1 MADEKAKPLLLEN
14 ELTIADCVMLSGT
27 MKTPGFSILVRL
39 YEAACAWANNESI
52 KLDPED
58 PNYNQKLAV
67 RTQRTRNFNELV
79 QYVRLSALTH
89 VQRVEKQKQEENQ
102 QAEEAVASVFG
113 VHSAKP
119 GVEPSAI
126 EKTFGI
132 HPAKPPK
139 KKTAEKK

>member
-1 MADEKAKPLLLEN
+1 MADAKEKPLLLER
-14 ELTIADCVMLSGT
+14 ELTIADCVMLDAT
-27 MKTPGFSILVRL
+27 MRSPGFSVLTRL

-58 PNYNQKLAV
+58 PNYDKKLAV
-67 RTQRTRNFNELV
+67 RMQRTRNFNEMV

-89 VQRVEKQKQEENQ
+89 VQRVEKQKQQENEA
-102 QAEEAVASVFG
+102 AETAVASVFG
-113 VHSAKP
+113 IHPAKP
-119 GVEPSAI
+119 GTEPSAI

-139 KKTAEKK
+139 KKQAEK

>member
-1 MADEKAKPLLLEN
+1 MADEKAKPLLLES
-14 ELTIADCVMLSGT
+14 ELSIAECVMLNGV
-27 MKTPGFSILVRL
+27 MNTPGFSILTRL

-52 KLDPED
+52 RLDPED
-58 PNYNQKLAV
+58 TNYNQKLAV

-89 VQRVEKQKQEENQ
+89 VKRVEKQKQEENQ

-113 VHSAKP
+113 IHPAKP
-119 GVEPSAI
+119 GTEPNAI

-139 KKTAEKK
+139 KKPAEK

>member
-14 ELTIADCVMLSGT
+14 ELTIAECVMLNGT
-27 MKTPGFSILVRL
+27 MNTPGFSVLVRL
-39 YEAACAWANNESI
+39 YEAACAWANNESL

-79 QYVRLSALTH
+79 QYVRLSALAH
-89 VQRVEKQKQEENQ
+89 VERVGKQKQLEDE
-102 QAEEAVASVFG
+102 QAESAVASVFG
-113 VHSAKP
+113 IHPAKP
-119 GVEPSAI
+119 GTEPNAI

-132 HPAKPPK
+132 HPAKPLK
-139 KKTAEKK
+139 KKQAEK